1 MEGFFGFCFGF
12 VCFSGGEGDI
22 FFRGEGTVDDY
33 CWFACLKMQIQGVHL
48 MVLDGDRKVMGL
60 EGDKMGTINR
70 RLIVVVT
77 K

>member
-48 MVLDGDRKVMGL
+48 MVLDGD
-60 EGDKMGTINR
+60 KMGTINR